1 MNSFKN
7 HKCLLKD
14 PEVKPEDFVPVQVAA
29 VNCTSDATDIRDCSS
44 EGWGTDAEC
53 EYKDVVWLSC
63 ED

>member
-1 MNSFKN
+1 MNRLFKV
-7 HKCLLKD
+7 
-14 PEVKPEDFVPVQVAA
+14 PEVNPNNFVPVQVAA

-63 ED
+63 ENN